1 MFKKIQIII
10 IFLNVLF
17 TTHAFSKSNEYYRT
31 TLLHILSECS
41 SECQKSVIEK
51 EIKHIIYKILEK
63 LLRKLELELLEKK
76 LLTVRVDNEKN
87 NTNNPYFNHFNSN

>member
-1 MFKKIQIII
+1 MKLIKTI
-10 IFLNVLF
+10 IFLFLISF

-31 TLLHILSECS
+31 TLLHIMTECS

-51 EIKHIIYKILEK
+51 EIKYLIYEIIEK

-76 LLTVRVDNEKN
+76 VLTVNVNSAKN
-87 NTNNPYFNHFNSN
+87 NSNNFID

>member
-1 MFKKIQIII
+1 MKLIKTI
-10 IFLNVLF
+10 IFLFLISF

-31 TLLHILSECS
+31 TLLHIMTECS

-51 EIKHIIYKILEK
+51 EIKYLIFEIIEK

-76 LLTVRVDNEKN
+76 VLTVNVNSAKN
-87 NTNNPYFNHFNSN
+87 NSNNFID